1 MQLTQIPTAGLVPLA
16 LSVSPWA
23 HEDSAPQQM
32 FRPPPAVRN
41 VGGPGSVCRD
51 PALCRMTALKTN
63 LYDLQ
68 RVRDS
73 VPYLKSQLVF
83 WSSDG
88 SRASLANLDKCT
100 SDQISALKMSLSALP
115 TLSSER
121 FQQVLKC
128 KRSKTEAGRT
138 RSRSGCSKLT

>member
-1 MQLTQIPTAGLVPLA
+1 MQLTQIPTAGFVPLA
-16 LSVSPWA
+16 PSVSPWA

-51 PALCRMTALKTN
+51 SALCRMTPLKTN

-68 RVRDS
+68 RVRDL
-73 VPYLKSQLVF
+73 VPYLKSQLVS

-100 SDQISALKMSLSALP
+100 SDQISALKMCSSILPAFSVFNRSQNLSVP
-115 TLSSER
+115 
-121 FQQVLKC
+121 
-128 KRSKTEAGRT
+128 KTEAGGT
-138 RSRSGCSKLT
+138 RARSGSAKLT

>member
-1 MQLTQIPTAGLVPLA
+1 MQLTQIPTAGFVPLA

-23 HEDSAPQQM
+23 HEDSGPQQM

-41 VGGPGSVCRD
+41 VAGPGSVWRD
-51 PALCRMTALKTN
+51 SDLYRMMPLKTN

-68 RVRDS
+68 RVRDL

-88 SRASLANLDKCT
+88 SRDSLANLDKCT
-100 SDQISALKMSLSALP
+100 SNRISALKMSSSILP
-115 TLSSER
+115 TFSSQR

-128 KRSKTEAGRT
+128 KRSKTEAGGMRA
-138 RSRSGCSKLT
+138 RSGCSKLT